1 MSSPLSSVL
10 YVEPAHPALPG
21 HFPGTPVVPGVVLLT
36 QVITELSRQKPGLTV
51 CGIIKLKFLRMLLPG
66 QLFSVEFG
74 EVENAALRFR
84 CLQDQSLLA
93 EGRLAIRAQA

>member
-1 MSSPLSSVL
+1 MSPSLSSDL
-10 YVEPAHPALPG
+10 YVEPAHPSLPG
-21 HFPGTPVVPGVVLLT
+21 HFPGMPVVPGVVLLS
-36 QVITELSRQKPGLTV
+36 QVVVELSRQKPGLAV

-84 CLQDQSLLA
+84 CWQNQSLLA
-93 EGRLAIRAQA
+93 EGRLAILSQS